1 MGFSVGCSGLSL
13 RERNRAR
20 KAAPLCLR
28 VRETAPDYDSNVA
41 TTTATGTRTIA
52 QLWQDA
58 VARRPDDAAYLVEE
72 HGAWHPITWAE
83 AGQIVDELAHGLL
96 ALGVRRG
103 DTFAILASTRVEW
116 VLFDF
121 ALALVG
127 AVTAPIYMNSS
138 ARDTVYVIEH
148 SDAIGA
154 LCEGD
159 EQRRSLDGL
168 GLQHVLTF
176 ADFDELRARGREH
189 AQAEPDALDRAAA
202 QIGEDD
208 LFTYIYTS
216 GTTGPPKACMI
227 RHRNYYAMVDKVRGV
242 DDFTVAGDVM
252 LLYLPLAHNF
262 GRCMAL
268 GGAHRGYTIAF
279 CPDPYAVADALPAVR
294 PTVFPSVPRVFEKVH
309 TGVTQKF
316 AAETGVKRALIEW
329 ALRVGRR
336 ASELR
341 QAGRALPRG
350 LALQHRLADRLVY
363 SKVKNRLGGRL
374 RIGISGGA
382 PLAKEIIEFFHA
394 LDVLILEGYG
404 QTEGTTATNVN
415 RPNRFKFGTVGP
427 ALPGIEVATADDGEI
442 LVRGPTVFAGYYNDE
457 EATRRVLPGDGWLHT
472 GDVGEIDTEGF
483 LTITDRKK
491 DIIVTAGGKNV
502 SPQNIENLL
511 KNERWISQALVVG
524 DRRPYLIALITL
536 DEDELAGLSES
547 TDARTRV
554 EEAVERV
561 NGELAHF
568 EQVRRFAILPRD
580 FSAEDDEVTPTMKL
594 KRRIVEDH
602 FADEIE
608 KLYER

>member
-1 MGFSVGCSGLSL
+1 M
-13 RERNRAR
+13 
-20 KAAPLCLR
+20 
-28 VRETAPDYDSNVA
+28 
-41 TTTATGTRTIA
+41 RTIWS
-52 QLWQDA
+52 LWQNA
-58 VARRPDDAAYLVEE
+58 IAEERTNPAYLVEE
-72 HGAWHPITWAE
+72 ADGWREVSWAE
-83 AGQIVDELAHGLL
+83 AAQIVDELAHGLL
-96 ALGVRRG
+96 ALGVGKG
-103 DTFAILASTRVEW
+103 DAFGILARTRLEW
-116 VLFDF
+116 SLLDL
-121 ALALVG
+121 ALAQVG
-127 AVTAPIYMNSS
+127 AVAAPIYPSS
-138 ARDTVYVIEH
+138 TSAECCYILEH
-148 SDAIGA
+148 SNAVGC
-154 LCEGD
+154 LVES
-159 EQRRSLDGL
+159 E
-168 GLQHVLTF
+168 
-176 ADFDELRARGREH
+176 ADFARIEAARPEHLYTPETLAELRALGREH
-189 AQAEPDALDRAAA
+189 AARDPRALERTRA
-202 QIGEDD
+202 QIGDED
-208 LFTYIYTS
+208 LFTFIYTS

-227 RHRNYYAMVDKVRGV
+227 LNRNYYEMVGTIDQIEN
-242 DDFTVAGDVM
+242 FFLPTDVM

-262 GRCMAL
+262 ARLMQL
-268 GGAHRGYTIAF
+268 LGAHLGFTIAF
-279 CPDPYAVADALPAVR
+279 CPDPRRIAEVMPQVR
-294 PTVFPSVPRVFEKVH
+294 PTVLPTVPRVLEKVH
-309 TGVTQKF
+309 TAVSTNF
-316 AAETGVKRALIEW
+316 AEATGLKRRLIDW
-329 ALRVGRR
+329 ALGVGRGV
-336 ASELR
+336 SVLR
-341 QAGRALPRG
+341 QEGRPLPRV
-350 LALQHRLADRLVY
+350 LSAQHGLADRLVY
-363 SKVKNRLGGRL
+363 SKVKERLGGRL
-374 RIGISGGA
+374 RAAISGGA
-382 PLAKEIIEFFHA
+382 PLAKEIAEFFHA

-404 QTEGTTATNVN
+404 QTEGTTTTNVN

-457 EATRRVLPGDGWLHT
+457 EATHRVLPGDGWLHT